1 MKLKRT
7 LKYNYLKIL
16 RLQEEPKQV
25 AMSVA
30 IGTSIMFMPF
40 FGFGI
45 FIAYFVAML
54 LNVNKIATILTTLLW
69 KLALPLFYVLN
80 YITGNFVMGGKHIP
94 ARHLHDAVG
103 FLGRINAIGTP
114 FLVGSAINSIL
125 AGILTYYLALKLL
138 TLRKERKN
146 ASMLHR
152 KKVKEEV

>member
-7 LKYNYLKIL
+7 LKYNYFKIL

-30 IGTSIMFMPF
+30 LGTSIMFMPF

-45 FIAYFVAML
+45 FIAYFAAML
-54 LNVNKIATILTTLLW
+54 LKVNKIATILTTLLW
-69 KLALPLFYVLN
+69 KLALPVFYVLN
-80 YITGNFVMGGKHIP
+80 YMTGNFVMGAKHIP
-94 ARHLHDAVG
+94 SRHLHDAVG
-103 FLGRINAIGTP
+103 FMGRFNAIGTP

-125 AGILTYYLALKLL
+125 AGILAYYLALKLL

-146 ASMLHR
+146 ASMMHR